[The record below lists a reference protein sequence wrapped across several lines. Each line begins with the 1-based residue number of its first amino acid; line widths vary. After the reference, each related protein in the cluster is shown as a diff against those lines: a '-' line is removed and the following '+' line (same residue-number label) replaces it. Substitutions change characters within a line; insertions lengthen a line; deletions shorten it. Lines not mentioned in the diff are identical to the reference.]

1 LAGADVHPQTGRLLS
16 IAQLQA
22 ALRAGVTGLDRPEA
36 LPGGPT
42 DVPPGPNRPR
52 PGADAVVPGW
62 LTALTSPV
70 LVIGAHPG
78 AGCSTVAVAVAE
90 AAAAGAGAGAGAGA
104 HLVEWSDG
112 TGSGLAGVAHA
123 ELGVGPSGLWRHG
136 RRGDLTVSRPVD
148 VLPASPPDAG
158 AGGGVVVVDLGHLGP
173 TAGVAATAG
182 RWPGGSVVVVCRAS
196 APGVRRAEVLLAA
209 LQLPVLVAVVGPS
222 RWPGSVR
229 ASRGPLLRQREEAGA
244 LVGVPDD
251 RRLAVTGL
259 TSAALPRKVAAAGDR
274 LWQLTHTHPPGP
286 PGQGR
291 AR

>member
-1 LAGADVHPQTGRLLS
+1 LAGADVHTQTGRLLS

-42 DVPPGPNRPR
+42 NVPPGPNRPR
-52 PGADAVVPGW
+52 PGVGEVVGARAGAAEAGRDGETGRDGEAGGDGPFPDPGPGTDAVVPGW

-78 AGCSTVAVAVAE
+78 VGCSTVAVAVAE
-90 AAAAGAGAGAGAGA
+90 VRRGRGRRA

-112 TGSGLAGVAHA
+112 VGSGLAGVAHA

-148 VLPASPPDAG
+148 VLPVSPPDAG
-158 AGGGVVVVDLGHLGP
+158 AGAGVVVVDLGHLGP

-182 RWPGGSVVVVCRAS
+182 RWPGGPVVVVCRAS

-209 LQLPVLVAVVGPS
+209 LQLPVLVAVVRPS
-222 RWPGSVR
+222 RWRVR
-229 ASRGPLLRQREEAGA
+229 SGQPGPLLRQREEAGRWWA
-244 LVGVPDD
+244 CAGP
-251 RRLAVTGL
+251 
-259 TSAALPRKVAAAGDR
+259 AAGR
-274 LWQLTHTHPPGP
+274 HG
-286 PGQGR
+286 
-291 AR
+291 